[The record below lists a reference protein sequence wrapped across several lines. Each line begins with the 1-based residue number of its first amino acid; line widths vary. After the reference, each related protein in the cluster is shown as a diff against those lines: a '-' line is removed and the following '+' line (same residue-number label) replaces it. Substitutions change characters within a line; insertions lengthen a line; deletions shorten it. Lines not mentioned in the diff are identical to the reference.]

1 MEDGMN
7 KPWKKRTSPALVVLC
22 LFMTGIGLLF
32 LLYLAYRW
40 NVIPHTSYDSADF
53 GLENFRS
60 SHDQDKD
67 GVDDQTDILESARAY
82 TATNPKY
89 KSRYYEGGY
98 PDDGYGVCTDVVA
111 FALRGAG
118 YDLMELVDEDIALHP
133 LEYDIDEA
141 DKNIDFR
148 RVRNLRVYLEHHG
161 IALTTDLSEIEAW
174 QGGDIVVFR
183 KHIGIVSDRRNKKG
197 IPFVIHHAN
206 PVQFGYEEDILETWG
221 EIVGHYRI
229 SE

>member
-1 MEDGMN
+1 M
-7 KPWKKRTSPALVVLC
+7 
-22 LFMTGIGLLF
+22 
-32 LLYLAYRW
+32 
-40 NVIPHTSYDSADF
+40 IPHTSYDSADF
-53 GLENFRS
+53 GIENFRS

-141 DKNIDFR
+141 DKNGRAVILLCSA
-148 RVRNLRVYLEHHG
+148 NILALCPTAG
-161 IALTTDLSEIEAW
+161 I
-174 QGGDIVVFR
+174 
-183 KHIGIVSDRRNKKG
+183 KKG
-197 IPFVIHHAN
+197 FP
-206 PVQFGYEEDILETWG
+206 L
-221 EIVGHYRI
+221 
-229 SE
+229 